1 MSPIYN
7 YEEEANIVVGIEG
20 EALQWDSPN
29 NLHSHHEHQHSH
41 SRSRSDSHSQ
51 RPTPVSTPEM
61 KQLRGHGASPSLG
74 SIRSV
79 GSAGSSSDRVT
90 ASSVSEAIGSLN
102 QI

>member
-1 MSPIYN
+1 MSPIHN

-29 NLHSHHEHQHSH
+29 NLHSHYQHQHAH
-41 SRSRSDSHSQ
+41 SRSRSDSHS
-51 RPTPVSTPEM
+51 RHPTPVPTPEM

-79 GSAGSSSDRVT
+79 ESAGSSDRTT